1 MRSQGHRLAGV
12 RRETS
17 NTLPSATLVNGDRQQ
32 AVQVIERTGKRWK
45 GIRVLGLLLIVV
57 AGFVLF
63 AQWAQM
69 IPEVWGLVSRLGWR
83 ASHAFRSVE
92 LAPGGTTGDLRSEVW
107 RQTLTS

>member
-1 MRSQGHRLAGV
+1 MRSQGHRLAGA

-45 GIRVLGLLLIVV
+45 GIRVLGLFLIVV

-63 AQWAQM
+63 AQWAADDSRGVAAGFS
-69 IPEVWGLVSRLGWR
+69 IGLAGVACLWIGR
-83 ASHAFRSVE
+83 AGAWWYH
-92 LAPGGTTGDLRSEVW
+92 G
-107 RQTLTS
+107 